1 MAPASRWWSRHPLF
15 LYSHK
20 MKVLQIGASWFP
32 HQFSG
37 LERYYVDLVTR
48 LPALGMD
55 ITGLVYELNE
65 APKVEGLS
73 LVSFGAQN
81 KSLIRK
87 FLDQRRIV
95 KSYLHDGID
104 LVVSHCTPSLFPSLS
119 HLGDRPLIC
128 HFHGPRYLER
138 IVEGANAISVQLSKY
153 VEYKV
158 YARAAHVITLSHY
171 MKRVLVKSY
180 GFPAERIS
188 VIPGGVN
195 INQFW
200 QCLSREEAR
209 QRLELPRGRSIILTV
224 RRLERRMGL
233 HNLVEA
239 MSEVVRTHPD
249 ALLLMA
255 GKGPLQD
262 ELDQH
267 IRSKSLSTNIWIM
280 GEVAD
285 QVLPLLY
292 RAADFSIVPTTAYE
306 GFGLILVESLASGTP
321 VLGTPVGGIPEVLT
335 PLSESLLLESAAPQ
349 HLAEGIREALSGK
362 RVLPTMQV
370 CETYAAEN
378 YAWPIILS
386 KIHAVYRN
394 VLALENEAR

>member
-1 MAPASRWWSRHPLF
+1 
-15 LYSHK
+15 

-32 HQFSG
+32 YQFSG
-37 LERYYVDLVTR
+37 LERYYMELVTR

-55 ITGLVYELNE
+55 ITGLVYELND
-65 APKVEGLS
+65 APKVEGLN
-73 LVSFGAQN
+73 LVSFGTQN

-104 LVVSHCTPSLFPSLS
+104 LVVSHCTPSLFPSLNQ
-119 HLGDRPLIC
+119 LGDRPLIC
-128 HFHGPRYLER
+128 HFQGPRYLER

-153 VEYKV
+153 IEYKV
-158 YARAAHVITLSHY
+158 YARTAHVITLSHY
-171 MKRVLVKSY
+171 MKRVLMETY

-188 VIPGGVN
+188 VVPGGVN
-195 INQFW
+195 TNQFW

-267 IRSKSLSTNIWIM
+267 IRSKSLSTNIRIM

-306 GFGLILVESLASGTP
+306 GFGLILIESLASGTP
-321 VLGTPVGGIPEVLT
+321 VLGTPVGAIPEVLT

-362 RVLPTMQV
+362 RILPTMQV
-370 CETYAAEN
+370 CETYAEN